1 MISDSL
7 NYSQTRSKAQGVTST
22 RRVDRP
28 RGQATFKPSNKIT
41 FETPTIAQ
49 SFMDLR
55 NFYMKFT
62 IISDGLAKFD
72 PNAYCLFESI
82 KIETGNGIV
91 VDELKNANVWYGL
104 ASQLDDNYADGY
116 DRVIGNG
123 GDPLL
128 PYGGMNTSTS
138 KTFCLPFTH
147 GLFKADKLIPLFS
160 RYGLRFTFQ
169 LAKEEQGLLAANGT
183 TNGDYVIS
191 DVQFCYP
198 LVSADSDT
206 FGSLQ
211 SGIDA
216 YNIDY
221 SPLSNHTISVVA
233 SSTAE
238 THIIPAR
245 FSSVNSVCLITRRN
259 DDATE
264 REQMKY
270 AHRCASRLE
279 AIQYKIGG
287 SSFPYQP
294 LTRTAGADGGANQL
308 ARISSEMY
316 LESMSAYKTINSGYY
331 KQAGNSFLL
340 RYASRTVNDGDLRAI
355 SGAYEFEGVAQ
366 SQPITSDVSISS
378 DTAEQVGSFFVCVP
392 MAAYKSPEIHRAIYS
407 GVNTIGGDVYC
418 ELQFGTGGVPS
429 NMVFDYYTHYSA
441 LLRMDKQTGEF
452 DVVN

>member
-1 MISDSL
+1 MNKMISDSMDF
-7 NYSQTRSKAQGVTST
+7 SQSRSKAQGVTAT
-22 RRVDRP
+22 RRIDRP
-28 RGQATFKPSNKIT
+28 RGQAAYKPSNKIV
-41 FETPTIAQ
+41 FETPTISQ

-62 IISDGLAKFD
+62 IISDGLAKCD
-72 PNAYCLFESI
+72 PSCYCLFESI

-104 ASQLDDNYADGY
+104 SSQLDDNYADGY
-116 DRVIGNG
+116 DRVIGHG

-169 LAKEEQGLLAANGT
+169 LARMEQGLMSQVNT

-198 LVSADSDT
+198 LVSADADT
-206 FGSLQ
+206 FASLH

-221 SPLSNHTISVVA
+221 SPLFSHSISVLAGSV
-233 SSTAE
+233 AE
-238 THIIPAR
+238 THIVPAR
-245 FSSVNSVCLITRRN
+245 YSSVNSVTLIMRRN
-259 DDATE
+259 DDATAQ
-264 REQMKY
+264 EQMKY
-270 AHRCASRLE
+270 AHRCAARLE
-279 AIQYKIGG
+279 SIQYKIGG
-287 SSFPYQP
+287 SSYPYQP
-294 LTRTAGADGGANQL
+294 LTRTAEADGGANQL
-308 ARISSEMY
+308 ARVSSEMY
-316 LESMSAYKTINSGYY
+316 LESMSAYKTINSGFY
-331 KQAGNSFLL
+331 KQAGNAFLI
-340 RYASRTVNDGDLRAI
+340 RYASRSANDGDMRAI

-366 SQPITSDVSISS
+366 SQAITSDVSISS

-407 GVNTIGGDVYC
+407 GVNTVGGDV
-418 ELQFGTGGVPS
+418 
-429 NMVFDYYTHYSA
+429 
-441 LLRMDKQTGEF
+441 
-452 DVVN
+452 